1 MRVPIRRIPIVLCA
15 WLLVMAAPV
24 HAARPQNQVTSGK
37 SQPASP
43 QAAAPTQPPAAAQTA
58 SQLTFSITPT
68 LQDIGALVSAGAP
81 SLALQFLDRDQ
92 PDFSR
97 DAVSWMAWERERI
110 YLYQSTH
117 AWQAI
122 IARVRQLPAG
132 IGPDFREWEEMQVAA
147 AWLQLGRGHEARRI
161 LRTLIWSR
169 KSPPDAQTL
178 SRLRQLVIQS
188 YLKDRRL
195 DDAQTAVIRY
205 RQDYPGDTGRWP
217 LLEARLF
224 LRTRQPRAALDA
236 LRGSSGADADM
247 LALLAALRA
256 GTIPAAKVMG
266 KAVAIGTNNKLPAAE
281 RVHAWFIAAQA
292 AILLENPVARIQALQ
307 NGLGLQPGLLEQ
319 DAVFAITPSM
329 LWNAYISY
337 GEDLGNRLQLI
348 VGDEQSWFLAA
359 SNRFYSSPVRACALF
374 SVVAFNAHTAQQR
387 DVAHWQFATLVQK
400 QKYGDVVLRHLYLD
414 SSRFK
419 TVSGIPPDVRYILVN
434 DVLNIPDIPLASKL
448 MQGLDQPPPDTNP
461 AAWQLQRARVFI
473 LGGNPDA
480 GIKALR
486 QLFESGIQVDPGDVL
501 PVLFDLQTIGRNR
514 DAIPFFKAL
523 LQDNLTAAQAR
534 QMFYWIADSY
544 KALGDYTE
552 AAALYL
558 RSATLLDPYAMDQWA
573 QSARY
578 QAAQMLVKAGYIDD
592 ARNLYR
598 GLLNATS
605 DPSQQAML
613 RHDLQQLMLMPDKP
627 AASGSRQ

>member
-1 MRVPIRRIPIVLCA
+1 MRVPTRRIPFILCA
-15 WLLVMAAPV
+15 WLLVMAVAA
-24 HAARPQNQVTSGK
+24 HAARPQNEATSGK
-37 SQPASP
+37 FQPVSSQATASV
-43 QAAAPTQPPAAAQTA
+43 QPPATAQTA
-58 SQLTFSITPT
+58 LQAGFSTTPT
-68 LQDIGALVSAGAP
+68 LQDISALVSAGAP
-81 SLALQFLDRDQ
+81 NLALKFLDRNQ

-97 DAVSWMAWERERI
+97 DAVGWMAWERERI
-110 YLYQSTH
+110 YLYQFTH
-117 AWQAI
+117 AWRAI
-122 IARVRQLPAG
+122 IARAQRLPAG
-132 IGPDFREWEEMQVAA
+132 VGSDFREWEKMQAAA
-147 AWLQLGRGHEARRI
+147 AWLQLDHGHEARRI
-161 LRTLIWSR
+161 LRAIIWSR
-169 KSPPDAQTL
+169 KPPPDAQTL

-236 LRGSSGADADM
+236 LRGSHGADADM
-247 LALLAALRA
+247 LVLLAALRA
-256 GTIPAAKVMG
+256 HAIPAAKVMG
-266 KAVAIGTNNKLPAAE
+266 KAVAIGTNNKLPMAE
-281 RVHAWFIAAQA
+281 RVHAWFIAAEA
-292 AILLENPVARIQALQ
+292 AGMLENPVARIQALQ
-307 NGLGLQPGLLEQ
+307 NGLGLQPGLLGQ
-319 DAVFAITPSM
+319 DAVFAITPGM
-329 LWNAYISY
+329 LWDAYLSY
-337 GEDLGNRLQLI
+337 GEDLGNRLQLV

-374 SVVAFNAHTAQQR
+374 SVVAFNAHAAQQR

-419 TVSGIPPDVRYILVN
+419 TVSDIPPDVRYILVN

-448 MQGLDQPPPDTNP
+448 MQGLEQPPPDTDP
-461 AAWQLQRARVFI
+461 AAWQLQRAHVFI
-473 LGGNPDA
+473 LGGKPDA
-480 GIKALR
+480 GIRALQ
-486 QLFESGIQVDPGDVL
+486 QLFESGVRVDPGDVL
-501 PVLFDLQTIGRNR
+501 PLLFDLQTIGRNR
-514 DAIPFFKAL
+514 DAIPFFKTL
-523 LQDNLTAAQAR
+523 LRDNLTAAQAR

-552 AAALYL
+552 AAELYL

-578 QAAQMLVKAGYIDD
+578 QAAQMLTRAGDIDD
-592 ARNLYR
+592 ARTLYR

-605 DPSQQAML
+605 DPSQQAIL

-627 AASGSRQ
+627 PASGSRQ